1 MSKIQ
6 VLDQHTID
14 KIAAGEVVE
23 RPSAIVKELVENSI
37 DAGANAITVEIKDG
51 GISFIRITDNGTGI
65 EREQVRTA
73 FLSHATSK
81 IRSVEDLITVGSLGF
96 RGEALSSIAAVAQ
109 VELVTKTSHGLTGV
123 RYVIEG
129 GKEVSF
135 EEIGCPEGTTFLVR
149 NLFYNT
155 PARKKFLKT
164 GSTEASHIDGLL
176 QKLSLSHPTISF
188 KFINN
193 NQNKLYTTGNGN
205 PKDIIYHIY
214 GKEITSNLIPV
225 EAINDNIIMKGFIG
239 KPYVSRGN
247 RTYENY
253 FVNGRYVKSD
263 IINKAI
269 EEGYKTYTMVH
280 KYPFVCLDFQIDSE
294 LIDVNV
300 HPAKMELRFVNSE
313 ELYGFI
319 VDSIREALREKELI
333 PTVPID
339 ERKPEKRTFPE
350 ARVPEPFEQRRREI
364 EQPLTPRANPY
375 SMKNPNIGTPI
386 VEAAKLEIDKLI
398 PDRVAETNDYTVSE
412 TPNVSADI
420 PKNTLPKPEQLDL
433 FQENILKEEENI
445 HFKVL
450 GQLFKTYW
458 LIELDEKL
466 MIMDQ
471 HAAHEKVN
479 YERLIKAFE
488 QKEIY
493 GQQLDP
499 PMIVTLNMKEANVI
513 KTYQTYFEDLGYK
526 IEAFGGDEYCIRS
539 VPANLYGLGERDVF
553 IELLDAIS
561 DDMGITNGNLITNKI
576 ASMSCKAAIKGNQK
590 ITYEEVNGLLDEL
603 MKLDNPYTCPHGRPT
618 MIVMTKTE
626 IEKKFKRI
634 QS

>member
-1 MSKIQ
+1 MSTIQ

-14 KIAAGEVVE
+14 KIAAGEVIE
-23 RPSAIVKELVENSI
+23 RPAAVVKELVENSI

-51 GISFIRITDNGTGI
+51 GIQFIRITDNGTGI
-65 EREQVRTA
+65 DKDQVKTA

-81 IRSVEDLITVGSLGF
+81 IKSAEDLVTVGSLGF

-129 GKEVSF
+129 GKEVSC

-164 GSTEASHIDGLL
+164 GPTEASHIDGLL
-176 QKLSLSHPTISF
+176 QRLALSHPTISF

-205 PKDIIYHIY
+205 LKDIIYHIY
-214 GKEITSNLIPV
+214 GKEISSNLIPIDV
-225 EAINDNIIMKGFIG
+225 ISDSIIIKGYIG
-239 KPYVSRGN
+239 KPYISRGN

-280 KYPFVCLDFQIDSE
+280 KYPFVCLDFHIDSE

-319 VDSIREALREKELI
+319 VDSIREALQQKELI
-333 PTVPID
+333 PTVPI
-339 ERKPEKRTFPE
+339 EEKKLEKRILPKT
-350 ARVPEPFEQRRREI
+350 RMPEPFEQKRKEL
-364 EQPLTPRANPY
+364 EPPLVPRQNPY
-375 SMKNPNIGTPI
+375 SMKNPDIGRPI
-386 VEAAKLEIDKLI
+386 VEAVKSEIDKLI
-398 PDRVAETNDYTVSE
+398 PDRVAETNDYQVTKLNKEMQSE
-412 TPNVSADI
+412 PELTALQN
-420 PKNTLPKPEQLDL
+420 EQLDL
-433 FQENILKEEENI
+433 FEENILEKDDQI

-479 YERLIKAFE
+479 YEKLIKAFE
-488 QKEIY
+488 QNEIY
-493 GQQLDP
+493 GQQLEP
-499 PMIVTLNMKEANVI
+499 PMIVTLNMKEVNVI
-513 KTYQTYFEDLGYK
+513 NTYQKYFEGLGYQ

-539 VPANLYGLGERDVF
+539 VPANLYGLGERDIF
-553 IELLDAIS
+553 IELLDTIS
-561 DDMGITNGNLITNKI
+561 EDMGITNGDLITNKI

-590 ITYEEVNGLLDEL
+590 ITYEEVNALLEEL